1 MGSPFSLA
9 ARCLPTSACAR
20 LAVTFN
26 QMGVEPS
33 LDIAYAVQHRRAVG
47 ADLYVLG
54 PATLHA
60 PIGERAGA
68 DAEHPC
74 GRSVGDRDLL
84 LRKDSLVVILNV
96 HNPCHENASQRQ
108 ARRRL
113 RRAAELGGAPIG
125 HDTRARAPQRAELV
139 APRADLWRSN
149 GPAWPARVWCA
160 GRGVG
165 RLSSPGNLLRGH
177 GRPHMHPVITH
188 RGVIA
193 RGHKRLIRTYPDER
207 RWSNGAQSAKID
219 RRLPGRPTG
228 RARSGTPPSPS
239 LLLGQKSTRK
249 LHEVPNSM
257 TRGPRRGLVA
267 AMAAR
272 LPPCPQNG
280 RHPFRLRLGAQG
292 CPGSLGSPSRQG
304 ITDEVHGGIA

>member
-1 MGSPFSLA
+1 
-9 ARCLPTSACAR
+9 
-20 LAVTFN
+20 
-26 QMGVEPS
+26 MGVEPS

-84 LRKDSLVVILNV
+84 LGKDSLVVILNV

-193 RGHKRLIRTYPDER
+193 RGINVANANVSTGGDFKQRSI
-207 RWSNGAQSAKID
+207 AKID
-219 RRLPGRPTG
+219 RRLPGRSTG
-228 RARSGTPPSPS
+228 QGRTGHPALSGRPAF
-239 LLLGQKSTRK
+239 GAKSTRK
-249 LHEVPNSM
+249 TTRPREAV
-257 TRGPRRGLVA
+257 TRGP
-267 AMAAR
+267 
-272 LPPCPQNG
+272 G
-280 RHPFRLRLGAQG
+280 RECEICR
-292 CPGSLGSPSRQG
+292 
-304 ITDEVHGGIA
+304 